1 MDFLQKNTAQLK
13 QLCKSYKVKNLYAFG
28 SVLTN
33 RFDENSD
40 VDLLVTFDS
49 VSLDNYADNYYDL
62 KFSLEKLLN
71 REIDL
76 LEEKAIKNP
85 YLKKNIDEHKKII
98 YAA

>member
-1 MDFLQKNTAQLK
+1 MNLLQNNTEQIN
-13 QLCKSYKVKNLYAFG
+13 QLCKNYKVKNMYAFG

-33 RFDENSD
+33 RFDKNSD
-40 VDLLVTFDS
+40 IDLLVTFDN
-49 VSLDNYADNYYDL
+49 VSLEIYADNYYDL

-85 YLKKNIDEHKKII
+85 YLKKSIDEHKKII
-98 YAA
+98 YAS